1 VLLLMPMEKTY
12 FIAVSEEE
20 ITREKHKA
28 KELRRTQW
36 WKNRLASGS
45 CHYCEGSFPPGDLT
59 MDHVVPIVR
68 GGKSSKSNVVPCC
81 KQCNNQKQCLLPLEW
96 EDYLNRLAGTD

>member
-1 VLLLMPMEKTY
+1 MAMEEPY

-20 ITREKHKA
+20 IGREKRKA

-45 CHYCEGSFPPGDLT
+45 CHYCEGSFHSRDLT

-81 KQCNNQKQCLLPLEW
+81 KQCNSQKQYMLPLEW
-96 EDYLNRLAGTD
+96 EAYLKRLARTD